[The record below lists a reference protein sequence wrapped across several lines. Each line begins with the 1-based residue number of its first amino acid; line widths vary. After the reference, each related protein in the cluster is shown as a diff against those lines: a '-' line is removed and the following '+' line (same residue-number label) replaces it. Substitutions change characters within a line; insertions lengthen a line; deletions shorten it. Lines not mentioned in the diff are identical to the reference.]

1 MSQLM
6 RQQSAWITL
15 TTSCCACLCVCVC
28 GCRVLRADFPCACGC
43 LCLSVCLCVFHSV
56 SLCGCHT
63 CCCGLL
69 YVLYVCRERLPSGG
83 RPASATQLSQIC
95 GASTDT
101 QCRTALALARL
112 LLEPSPAAATATAAA
127 AFAVSA
133 TASAAATASASAS
146 ATASASASAAAA
158 PASTVASAAATA
170 TASAASAGCAAACSD
185 HAIAPFLSACCLKMP
200 VLSTHVP
207 LSCLPPTACDTW
219 RGMRRGGDGEVSCSG
234 SKDDARDGHGQHDLP
249 GRAVHA
255 AVTRLQ
261 PRGNDVTTTW

>member
-1 MSQLM
+1 MACDGVWDVLSNQEAVDFVRCVPLPTCLPACAHHASDDDISMSQLM
-6 RQQSAWITL
+6 SQQSAWITL

-112 LLEPSPAAATATAAA
+112 LLGPSPAAATATAVA

-200 VLSTHVP
+200 SCLPADTSACPVHPRSTVLSTTH
-207 LSCLPPTACDTW
+207 CL
-219 RGMRRGGDGEVSCSG
+219 
-234 SKDDARDGHGQHDLP
+234 
-249 GRAVHA
+249 
-255 AVTRLQ
+255 
-261 PRGNDVTTTW
+261 